1 MENYEDILNKVNSSL
16 VKQKTQEID
25 RLLDDMSHSGSGL
38 KKLGEILVAQG
49 KISQE
54 VLDATLIEQKQTQK
68 KLGHILIQ
76 NNLISSSELSKA
88 LAEQLKL
95 DYIDRIPYM
104 DIEPTLIQNL
114 NISFCNQNAIVPIS
128 EDKEAFTVAV
138 ADPLDISALND
149 IRVLL
154 GKHVRRVVSSREM
167 IELTINSL
175 FERLDLGQQAKGLNE
190 EEDDGSI
197 AGLDDVQDLLH
208 DNEEAP
214 VRKEVSTIIRRGII
228 EKASDIHIE
237 PFDDRVVVRFRVDGI
252 LREVRSIPKKY
263 QSSITT
269 RIKILSKLNIAE
281 SRIPQ
286 DGRISLRVG
295 ARDIDL
301 RVSTLPIKYGERIVL
316 RILDKS
322 GGLPELSK
330 LGLPDLLYKN
340 FETLVKQKHG
350 IVLVTGPTGSGKTTS
365 LAASIMHINKPDIS
379 IITVEDPVEIQLPGV
394 SQVEVNDKAGLTFAA
409 ALRSI
414 LRQNPNVIL
423 IGEIRDAETAQI
435 AVQAS
440 MTGHLVFSTLHTN
453 DTASSVTRL
462 VDFGVEPF
470 QITTTVLGIL
480 AVRLMRKLCD
490 HCKEL
495 HDHTEEELSLLGLHK
510 KNVQG
515 KALYRVKAS
524 GCTQCKSTGYSGRI
538 GIYELMVF
546 DDNIRNFVLKSADG
560 ASLKKLC
567 VKNGMQ
573 TLRDSAIIRVLNGQ
587 TSLQEAITVTQTESE
602 DVEQHTDHKKGT
614 EKGT

>member
-1 MENYEDILNKVNSSL
+1 MQDHFVIDILNKIPPETLN
-16 VKQKTQEID
+16 KQREDLTQFISQVSEEHPFSIK
-25 RLLDDMSHSGSGL
+25 R
-38 KKLGEILVAQG
+38 LGEILIAQK
-49 KISQE
+49 KITPE
-54 VLDATLIEQKQTQK
+54 ALDAALSEQKQSQK
-68 KLGHILIQ
+68 KLGTILVQ
-76 NNLISSSELSKA
+76 NNLITSSELSKS
-88 LAEQLKL
+88 LATQLNLEYLEK
-95 DYIDRIPYM
+95 IPYQEI
-104 DIEPTLIQNL
+104 DPSLVKDL
-114 NISFCNQNAIVPIS
+114 NISFCLQNGIVPIS
-128 EDKEAFTVAV
+128 EDKDSFTVAIS
-138 ADPLDISALND
+138 DPLETSALND
-149 IRVLL
+149 IRILL
-154 GKHVRRVVSSREM
+154 GKHVRQIVSSREM
-167 IELTINSL
+167 IDITVNNL
-175 FERLDLGQQAKGLNE
+175 FERMELGQQSKELHE
-190 EEDDGSI
+190 EDDDGSI
-197 AGLDDVQDLLH
+197 AGLDDVQDLLL

-237 PFDDRVVVRFRVDGI
+237 PYDDRVVVRFRVDGV
-252 LREVRSIPKKY
+252 LREVRTIPKKY
-263 QSSITT
+263 QSSVTT

-286 DGRISLRVG
+286 DGRISLKVG

-330 LGLPDLLYKN
+330 LGLPPYIYHN
-340 FETLVKQKHG
+340 FETLIKQKHG
-350 IVLVTGPTGSGKTTS
+350 IVLVTGPTGSGKTTT

-394 SQVEVNDKAGLTFAA
+394 SQVEFNEKAGLTFAA

-414 LRQNPNVIL
+414 LRQNPNVML

-480 AVRLMRKLCD
+480 AVRLMRKLCSQ
-490 HCKEL
+490 CKEVY
-495 HDHTEEELSLLGLHK
+495 DYSPQELKLLGLSPK
-510 KNVQG
+510 DTQG
-515 KALYRVKAS
+515 KTLYRVKNA
-524 GCTQCKSTGYSGRI
+524 GCPTCKSTGYSGRI
-538 GIYELMVF
+538 GIYELMIF
-546 DDNIRNFVLKSADG
+546 DDPIRNFILKSADG

-567 VKNGMQ
+567 MKNGMQ
-573 TLRDSAIIRVLNGQ
+573 TLRDSAVIRFLNGE
-587 TSLQEAITVTQTESE
+587 TSLQEAIAVTQVETTEEVPPLPSA
-602 DVEQHTDHKKGT
+602 
-614 EKGT
+614 